1 MHTRVRWGIWG
12 LTALMACESAE
23 SNTPPP
29 DAQVLQPDPDAQ
41 AFLPDPDARASVPD
55 PDAQVFPPDPD
66 AQVVPPDPDAGA
78 PAPDARVVE
87 PDARALTPDA
97 AVAPAVLT
105 GLSPAAL
112 AEALPTRDFLLINV
126 HVPDAGQIPGT
137 DVHITYTDTPALMA
151 YIGDDRDR
159 AALVYCLTDHM
170 ALIAG
175 NALVAEG
182 YRHITYLE
190 GGMRA
195 WEAAGYPLEPTP

>member
-1 MHTRVRWGIWG
+1 MRPRIRTWVWG
-12 LTALMACESAE
+12 LTGLMACEA
-23 SNTPPP
+23 
-29 DAQVLQPDPDAQ
+29 AQT
-41 AFLPDPDARASVPD
+41 
-55 PDAQVFPPDPD
+55 
-66 AQVVPPDPDAGA
+66 GA
-78 PAPDARVVE
+78 PAPDAQVLEADAQVFT
-87 PDARALTPDA
+87 PDAQALTPDAQAFVPDAQALPTDAQALTPDAQALTPDAQALAPDAQALTPDA
-97 AVAPAVLT
+97 ALEPAVLT

-159 AALVYCLTDHM
+159 PALVYCLTDRM

-175 NALVAEG
+175 DALVAEG
-182 YRHITYLE
+182 YHHITYLE